1 MAGWL
6 VVKSDVLSVPFA
18 LGVKVFFFF
27 GFCWTLLDFVTFHIH
42 ALLSAFCNYTNTI
55 LLDYLETVA
64 NLQESGFC
72 LHARRSLTKLAHSEM
87 VRPRLL

>member
-42 ALLSAFCNYTNTI
+42 ALLSAFATI
-55 LLDYLETVA
+55 RIPY
-64 NLQESGFC
+64 C
-72 LHARRSLTKLAHSEM
+72 LTTSKPSRIFKKVVSACMPGAR
-87 VRPRLL
+87 